1 MDLTGLLQVWYPL
14 ELSIPNIQYIVH
26 ERTNANCSHSDSVAS
41 RTLER
46 RVDLSN
52 VTVEACI
59 KECLIQSFTI
69 AGLEYAQECCKL
81 LPMFSFFFF
90 PCGVGEGLI
99 NRFFFQTKG
108 VVMR

>member
-1 MDLTGLLQVWYPL
+1 MDLTRLLQVRYAL
-14 ELSIPNIQYIVH
+14 ELSIVH
-26 ERTNANCSHSDSVAS
+26 HDCTNVDCFHSDSVAS

-81 LPMFSFFFF
+81 FITNFFSLW
-90 PCGVGEGLI
+90 VGERLMIG
-99 NRFFFQTKG
+99 FFQTKG
-108 VVMR
+108 AVMR